1 MAEIGEE
8 DLAANEKAQVDAQL
22 AAYQAASQQ
31 HVDAV
36 ASPTL
41 SDSSSLP
48 PASPATLPAS
58 RSFRQRE
65 SSARRSQP
73 ETIAE
78 DSADEDERELEEL
91 IAPVWDSPSRRGSR
105 IVEFPTRHGFTPPP
119 GLTGSARSRPV
130 SIMSASSS
138 MGSLRSSATQNP
150 SAPSSPRQQPKL
162 SKTSKSILGFGRS
175 KSSKKLSKPAP
186 PPPRSESMPSVSVAK
201 PSRSQVAVSKESKPV
216 DDSRSQYSQTS
227 SHKTSGRRS
236 SIFNFGGGGKD
247 IPPVPTIESQIKDTT
262 YISYGSDKSKRRTS
276 NASLPPGLYASRDPF
291 LITPQATPAPIAPA
305 NQYRGPPSLT
315 GSSPRTNRSEDLGGA
330 PLGRRKSSLRSGS
343 AFDGSSQLTRSSSIV
358 EGGKKLYRVRFGNAV
373 GGIGLRQ
380 VADSEAARAGGDR
393 YGQRWVGVGRGR
405 YGNMII
411 KASLLIPIIV
421 CEKELIVGN
430 NDFHRPMKR
439 VNWFMQSRSHRSR
452 RSGEHSDQSKVGIG
466 LQSRSIEI
474 ESVSRRRKAFL
485 LFVSLSPFI
494 ISYNSVCQCIISLT
508 LVELRKARDE

>member
-1 MAEIGEE
+1 MAMAEIGEE

-22 AAYQAASQQ
+22 AAYHAASQQ

-41 SDSSSLP
+41 SDNSSLP
-48 PASPATLPAS
+48 PPSPVAVPAN

-78 DSADEDERELEEL
+78 DSADEDERELEDL
-91 IAPVWDSPSRRGSR
+91 LAPVWDSPSRRESR
-105 IVEFPTRHGFTPPP
+105 IVEFPTRHGFAPPP
-119 GLTGSARSRPV
+119 GLTGSTRSRPV
-130 SIMSASSS
+130 SVMSNSSS
-138 MGSLRSSATQNP
+138 MGSLRSSGTQGP
-150 SAPSSPRQQPKL
+150 TAPPSPRQQPKL

-175 KSSKKLSKPAP
+175 KSTKKLTKPAP
-186 PPPRSESMPSVSVAK
+186 PPPRSESLPSISKPRTPQPSKPQPVS
-201 PSRSQVAVSKESKPV
+201 SKESKPV
-216 DDSRSQYSQTS
+216 DDSHSQHSRSS

-236 SIFNFGGGGKD
+236 SIFNFGGGKD
-247 IPPVPTIESQIKDTT
+247 VPPVPTIESQIKDTT

-291 LITPQATPAPIAPA
+291 LITPQATPTPISPP
-305 NQYRGPPSLT
+305 NHYRGPPSLT

-411 KASLLIPIIV
+411 KVSLSFRSICLSA
-421 CEKELIVGN
+421 EKGLIVGIDDN
-430 NDFHRPMKR
+430 IDR
-439 VNWFMQSRSHRSR
+439 
-452 RSGEHSDQSKVGIG
+452 
-466 LQSRSIEI
+466 
-474 ESVSRRRKAFL
+474 
-485 LFVSLSPFI
+485 
-494 ISYNSVCQCIISLT
+494 
-508 LVELRKARDE
+508 